1 VASSG
6 AAQAAGQ
13 GAGEL
18 RDLRE
23 RLLALTNAE
32 TELRRELK
40 AARAQIAQLAQNEAM
55 ARSLLKESHS
65 VTRALHERTRLETAA
80 ATAQLRES
88 LEAERAER
96 AKSQAELARATDEL
110 RARGNRPDAEIESL
124 RALFADLMRGE
135 AQGRQR
141 LERLQ
146 QQVAEHERQRQELQQ
161 QLDLEAEARRK
172 AEAQLL
178 STAPL
183 VPAGEELREQ
193 LRELETAAAELEKRN
208 AALGRELAEE
218 RGKARAQA
226 ERAVT
231 ELERARDQ
239 AKAAAASEQ
248 EARDALE
255 EAKAVAA
262 GLRAEMGRLESAL
275 AVRTEAESAARAA
288 TAQAE
293 DQLAD
298 LRKKSEQERARANA
312 EIARRAQDVETLQG
326 AAAAA
331 SAAAKK
337 AAADLEEEKTAAAGL
352 RDEVGRLESALAAR
366 TEAESAARAAT
377 AEAERERDEA
387 QRTLAGLEAALE
399 WLRASSAQ
407 QALKARD
414 ELAESGQLRQALQQ
428 QLADVGVRLE
438 QSETGRAALEER
450 VVRLQAELH
459 LAAGEARAQQDDLER
474 SVEEERAKLAAA
486 KAEHAR
492 LAAEADRLR
501 ASEEERGRRAEALAG
516 ELELAR
522 GEAETLQGAL
532 DRSGVALAS
541 LQARHSKL
549 ESDLT
554 KALHERDE
562 EARSRD
568 EQAALLREERTQAAG
583 HIAEQKRLADEL
595 SAETKRAEAALHE
608 SQELA
613 ARCNTSERELAEAAL
628 RMRAAETEAAQAK
641 VALERLGAIAGARR
655 EALIAELDGRFGDA
669 EALLQAELGQS
680 PIEAPLFL
688 QLGKLHYAWA
698 EGAPGSHEEIA
709 ERLLARASELDLHD
723 ATAPLYLGHARLR
736 RGRYGAAGEAYL
748 ETIRRDA
755 KCAPAHEAL
764 AVLSARSMKRQTR
777 IAFAAAISLLLSSA
791 ALFIHQFVQGRPAPA
806 ASALSE
812 SQDRREGNEAVPA
825 RGRAGR

>member
-1 VASSG
+1 
-6 AAQAAGQ
+6 
-13 GAGEL
+13 
-18 RDLRE
+18 
-23 RLLALTNAE
+23 LLALTNAE

-110 RARGNRPDAEIESL
+110 RARSNRPDAEMESL

-161 QLDLEAEARRK
+161 QLDLEADARRK

-178 STAPL
+178 SAPP
-183 VPAGEELREQ
+183 VPVGEDLREQ
-193 LRELETAAAELEKRN
+193 LGQMETAVAELEKKH

-226 ERAVT
+226 ERAAT
-231 ELERARDQ
+231 ELEGARK
-239 AKAAAASEQ
+239 KAAA
-248 EARDALE
+248 DLE
-255 EAKAVAA
+255 EVKAVAA
-262 GLRAEMGRLESAL
+262 GLRDEVGRLESAL
-275 AVRTEAESAARAA
+275 VARTEAEWAAQAA
-288 TAQAE
+288 TAHAE
-293 DQLAD
+293 DQL
-298 LRKKSEQERARANA
+298 R
-312 EIARRAQDVETLQG
+312 G

-337 AAADLEEEKTAAAGL
+337 AAADLEEVKAAAAGL

-377 AEAERERDEA
+377 AEVEREREEA
-387 QRTLAGLEAALE
+387 QRALAGLEAALE

-438 QSETGRAALEER
+438 QSETGRAALEETAA
-450 VVRLQAELH
+450 RLQAELH

-568 EQAALLREERTQAAG
+568 EQAALLREERTQVAG
-583 HIAEQKRLADEL
+583 HIAEQKRLAEEL

-613 ARCNTSERELAEAAL
+613 ARCNTSERELAETAL

-641 VALERLGAIAGARR
+641 VGLERLGAIAGARR
-655 EALIAELDGRFGDA
+655 EALIAELDGHFGDA

-680 PIEAPLFL
+680 QIEAPVFL
-688 QLGKLHYAWA
+688 QLGKLHYAWS
-698 EGAPGSHEEIA
+698 EGSPGSHEEIA
-709 ERLLARASELDLHD
+709 ERLLARAAELDLHD
-723 ATAPLYLGHARLR
+723 ATAPLYLGHVRLR
-736 RGRYGAAGEAYL
+736 RGRHGAAAEAYH
-748 ETIRRDA
+748 ETIRRDSQ
-755 KCAPAHEAL
+755 CAPAHEAL

-777 IAFAAAISLLLSSA
+777 IAFAAAIALLLSSA
-791 ALFIHQFVQGRPAPA
+791 ALFIHQFVQGTRAPA

-812 SQDRREGNEAVPA
+812 SQDRGEKDEVVPA